1 VSTVEIKHVD
11 LNESMVRAMG
21 GTAATLKVGDRY
33 PLVTSSYSL
42 PAEATTPGF
51 SPAPVINYED
61 LGLTV
66 KVTPTVHDS
75 TETTLD
81 IDAEFKLLS
90 GASVDGMPIISNRTL
105 KSQAR
110 LKFGEWVVV
119 AGLLNSQQA
128 RKISGIAGLARV
140 PLLGPLTS
148 VRDNSNEGRQVLIL
162 MRPVLI
168 TPPASERRPP
178 SFALGSET
186 RPTTAF

>member
-1 VSTVEIKHVD
+1 
-11 LNESMVRAMG
+11 MVRAIG
-21 GTAATLKVGDRY
+21 GTPATLKVGDRY

-42 PAEATTPGF
+42 PSGSTAAGY
-51 SPAPVINYED
+51 SPAPVISYED

-66 KVTPTVHDS
+66 KVTPTVHDAS
-75 TETTLD
+75 ETTLD

-90 GASVDGMPIISNRTL
+90 GASVNSMPIISNRTL

-110 LKFGEWVVV
+110 LRFGEWVVV

-128 RKISGIAGLARV
+128 RKISGLAGLARIPV
-140 PLLGPLTS
+140 LGPLTS
-148 VRDNSNEGRQVLIL
+148 VRDNSDEGRQVLIM
-162 MRPVLI
+162 MRPILI

-186 RPTTAF
+186 RPTTPY